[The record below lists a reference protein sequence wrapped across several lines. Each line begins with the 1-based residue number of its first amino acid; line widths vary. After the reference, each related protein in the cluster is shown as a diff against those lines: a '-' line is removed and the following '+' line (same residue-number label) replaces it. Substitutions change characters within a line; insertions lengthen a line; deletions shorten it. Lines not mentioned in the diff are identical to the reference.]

1 MTKKVPKTDDMS
13 VMDEIK
19 MIIIAGFS
27 LGYLLAINCAIC
39 YFTQNDLPC
48 TGCFDDDTPDL

>member
-1 MTKKVPKTDDMS
+1 MTKEVPKIDDMS
-13 VMDEIK
+13 VMEELK
-19 MIIIAGFS
+19 LIIISGFM

-48 TGCFDDDTPDL
+48 MGSDADAPDL